1 MQNSKIEGFKSPA
14 YIDSHEITNSPS
26 SISLNA
32 SSKLLKLDNSCEPN
46 KEHRSYLA
54 NDLEE
59 EKKHIETEMNT
70 LDDEM
75 NTLLELYK
83 SRMDK
88 KTSNKTVERKDV
100 ILKTLLRMIR

>member
-1 MQNSKIEGFKSPA
+1 
-14 YIDSHEITNSPS
+14 
-26 SISLNA
+26 
-32 SSKLLKLDNSCEPN
+32 
-46 KEHRSYLA
+46 
-54 NDLEE
+54 
-59 EKKHIETEMNT
+59 MNT